1 MPAVDLFTALI
12 ALIGAAAVSAAL
24 TFALRP
30 LLMRYALARPNARS
44 SHRLPTPQGACVAV
58 IAATLI
64 VAGLVIHAGPGA
76 AALPVALFAAT
87 LLIALVGAA
96 DDIRPMPVLAR
107 LGLQALTIGI
117 VLSALPAGFQL
128 LPAVPLWLER
138 AVLLL
143 AGLWF
148 VNLVNFMDGLDWMTV
163 AEVVPVTSALVLL
176 GLVGG
181 LPASATMIAA
191 ALCGAMLGF
200 APFNRPVAKVFLGDV
215 GSLPIGLL
223 LGWCLLEL
231 AARQHL
237 AAALLL
243 PLYYL
248 ADATVTLL
256 RRAVNREKVWQA
268 HRSHYYQRAT
278 DNGFRVIEVVGH
290 VAAMNVGLAILA
302 ALSVAL
308 ASSVAD
314 IVLLVLGAA
323 AVAMVLRRFSTPRR

>member
-12 ALIGAAAVSAAL
+12 TLIGAAAVSAAL

-44 SHRLPTPQGACVAV
+44 SHRLPTPQGAGVAV

-64 VAGLVIHAGPGA
+64 VAGLVILAGPGA

-256 RRAVNREKVWQA
+256 RRAVKREKVWQA
-268 HRSHYYQRAT
+268 HRSHYYQLAT

-290 VAAMNVGLAILA
+290 VAALNVGLAILA

-323 AVAMVLRRFSTPRR
+323 AVTMVLRRFSTLQR